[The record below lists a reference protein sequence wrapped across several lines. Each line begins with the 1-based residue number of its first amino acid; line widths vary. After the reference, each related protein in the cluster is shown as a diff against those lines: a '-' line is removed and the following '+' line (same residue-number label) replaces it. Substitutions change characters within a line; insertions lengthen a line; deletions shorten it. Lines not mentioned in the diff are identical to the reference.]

1 MPAAIAIRP
10 PAGARWQ
17 LEQLRRGARDGR
29 LIVRAIVVL
38 MTADRC
44 SVEEIQRATGL
55 SKAAVW
61 KWRKRYVQSGIQG
74 LYDRPRSG
82 GPPKADPAYLRLL
95 RKTVMRSPRKLGFA
109 FTVWTADRLAQYLAE
124 ETGIH
129 LSSNWVMELLKQK
142 LGFSYQRPKHTLKG
156 KRDEKEHRRAQKR
169 LTELKKRL
177 LRTNLRTNS
186 GTKTKRSS
194 TSTPTSRPSGPLKA
208 ASRVF
213 RVRVRTGSGWST
225 VPLTSPQAKL
235 STTSEKRKA
244 VWASMTW

>member
-1 MPAAIAIRP
+1 MPAAIAIRL

-29 LIVRAIVVL
+29 LITRAIVVL
-38 MTADRC
+38 MTADQC
-44 SVEEIQRATGL
+44 SVEEIRRATGF

-61 KWRKRYVQSGIQG
+61 KWRKRYVQSGIEG

-169 LTELKKRL
+169 LAELKKRL
-177 LRTNLRTNS
+177 SRTNLRSNS

-194 TSTPTSRPSGPLKA
+194 ISTPTSRLSGPPEA

-213 RVRVRTGSGWST
+213 RVRVRTRSGWST
-225 VPLTSPQAKL
+225 APLTSRRGK
-235 STTSEKRKA
+235 SFMTSVGRRA

>member
-1 MPAAIAIRP
+1 MPAAIAISL

-29 LIVRAIVVL
+29 LITRAIVVL
-38 MTADRC
+38 MTADQC
-44 SVEEIQRATGL
+44 SVEEIRRATGF

-61 KWRKRYVQSGIQG
+61 KWRKRYVQSGIEG

-82 GPPKADPAYLRLL
+82 GPPKADKAYLRLL

-109 FTVWTADRLAQYLAE
+109 FTVWTADRLAKYLAD
-124 ETGIH
+124 ETGVR
-129 LSSNWVMELLKQK
+129 LSSNWVMELLKEK

-156 KRDEKEHRRAQKR
+156 KRDEKDHRRAQKR
-169 LTELKKRL
+169 LAELKKRL
-177 LRTNLRTNS
+177 SRTNLRTNS

-194 TSTPTSRPSGPLKA
+194 ISTPTSPLSGPPEV

-213 RVRVRTGSGWST
+213 RVRVRTRSGWST
-225 VPLTSPQAKL
+225 VPLTSPRAKL
-235 STTSEKRKA
+235 STTSAKRKA